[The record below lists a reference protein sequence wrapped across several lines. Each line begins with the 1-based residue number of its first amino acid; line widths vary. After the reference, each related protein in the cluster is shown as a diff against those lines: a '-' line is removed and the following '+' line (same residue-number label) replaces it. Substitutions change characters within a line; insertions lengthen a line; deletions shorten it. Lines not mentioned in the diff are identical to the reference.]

1 MLMDSTKRLAVR
13 VVHRA
18 KRVER
23 LTNEKRNQV
32 MVNGIE
38 CNTSPIDIEEE
49 EKQAYIEFICRLLYR
64 MNIESLRRI
73 MDASINEI

>member
-1 MLMDSTKRLAVR
+1 M
-13 VVHRA
+13 
-18 KRVER
+18 
-23 LTNEKRNQV
+23 EK
-32 MVNGIE
+32 GIE
-38 CNTSPIDIEEE
+38 CYTSPTNIEEE

>member
-1 MLMDSTKRLAVR
+1 MLMDSAKRLAVR

-38 CNTSPIDIEEE
+38 CNVSSMNIEEE

-64 MNIESLRRI
+64 MNVESLRRI
-73 MDASINEI
+73 MDAAINEI

>member
-13 VVHRA
+13 IVHRA

-23 LTNEKRNQV
+23 LTNEKRNQA
-32 MVNGIE
+32 MEKGIGF
-38 CNTSPIDIEEE
+38 NVSPIDIEEE

-73 MDASINEI
+73 MDAAIDEI